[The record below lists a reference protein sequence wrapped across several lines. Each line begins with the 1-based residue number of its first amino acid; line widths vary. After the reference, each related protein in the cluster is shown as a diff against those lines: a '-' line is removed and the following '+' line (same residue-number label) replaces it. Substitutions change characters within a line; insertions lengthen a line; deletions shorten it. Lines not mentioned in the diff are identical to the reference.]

1 MSSRLLV
8 SSSSLLWGLQFALL
22 TPALALILS
31 ALYDASTADI
41 GWTLAIYNTGAFIA
55 SLVIP
60 VWADRHHSYVS
71 TMLMAAVMTL
81 LLALALALLTSLP
94 AATAALVVLGGP
106 AGVGVTL
113 LFAHLRHAGESTAAI
128 MNTRAVLAAA
138 WMAGPPLAAAIIGV
152 AGGRGVLWTIAVIA
166 VANIATTV
174 LLSRRQRP
182 AAPSAADAPH
192 HQGPR
197 SNRRPAPPSA
207 ADDTPA
213 AGTAESTGHTS
224 TAPAPVETSELANHP
239 STAQPHAT
247 AQPHPTAQPHVTAP
261 ALGPEED
268 PAPSAPPPLRLGR
281 WAVTLVILAVTLF
294 QTTNATAVSFLTIYS
309 VETLQLEALWAGLA
323 LGIAAGLEI
332 PALVMFGRIGDRV
345 SHLTVMVLG
354 AVAGVGYYLGI
365 ALATGPVMLI
375 GLQVLNAI
383 TVATVAGI
391 GMTLFQEI
399 LPGAGFSTGLFMNT
413 RRIGAIISGPLIA
426 LGALE
431 PLGQRGVFW
440 ACALLT
446 ALGLIVMEVVRRSS
460 RQPQHEPVGT

>member
-55 SLVIP
+55 ALVIP

-152 AGGRGVLWTIAVIA
+152 AGGRSVLWTIAAIA

-224 TAPAPVETSELANHP
+224 TAPAPVETVELADDP
-239 STAQPHAT
+239 S
-247 AQPHPTAQPHVTAP
+247 TAQPHVTAP

-268 PAPSAPPPLRLGR
+268 PAPSAPPTPPLRLGR

-309 VETLQLEALWAGLA
+309 VETLQLEALWGGLA

-375 GLQVLNAI
+375 VLQVLNAI

-446 ALGLIVMEVVRRSS
+446 GLGLIVMEAVRRSA
-460 RQPQHEPVGT
+460 RQPQHGPVGA

>member
-55 SLVIP
+55 ALVIP
-60 VWADRHHSYVS
+60 AWADRHHSYVS

-81 LLALALALLTSLP
+81 LLALALALMTSLP

-152 AGGRGVLWTIAVIA
+152 AGGRGVLWTIAAIA

-182 AAPSAADAPH
+182 TAPSAADDPH
-192 HQGPR
+192 HQGSR
-197 SNRRPAPPSA
+197 SNR
-207 ADDTPA
+207 
-213 AGTAESTGHTS
+213 
-224 TAPAPVETSELANHP
+224 
-239 STAQPHAT
+239 
-247 AQPHPTAQPHVTAP
+247 
-261 ALGPEED
+261 
-268 PAPSAPPPLRLGR
+268 PSAPPTPPLRLGR
-281 WAVTLVILAVTLF
+281 WAVALVILAVTLF

-309 VETLQLEALWAGLA
+309 VETLQLEAVWGGLA

>member
-55 SLVIP
+55 ALVIP

-152 AGGRGVLWTIAVIA
+152 AGGRGVLWTIAAIA

-174 LLSRRQRP
+174 LLSTKQRP

-239 STAQPHAT
+239 ST

-309 VETLQLEALWAGLA
+309 VETLQLEALWGGLA

-332 PALVMFGRIGDRV
+332 PALVIFGRIGDRV

-431 PLGQRGVFW
+431 PLGQRGVFI
-440 ACALLT
+440 ACTVLT
-446 ALGLIVMEVVRRSS
+446 AIGLVVLEGVRRS
-460 RQPQHEPVGT
+460 PQRRESDTSPAPTHC

>member
-55 SLVIP
+55 ALVIP

-152 AGGRGVLWTIAVIA
+152 AGGRGVLWTIAAIA

-174 LLSRRQRP
+174 LLSTKQRP
-182 AAPSAADAPH
+182 AA
-192 HQGPR
+192 
-197 SNRRPAPPSA
+197 PSA

-239 STAQPHAT
+239 ST

-309 VETLQLEALWAGLA
+309 VETLQLEALWGGLA

-332 PALVMFGRIGDRV
+332 PALVIFGRIGDRV

-431 PLGQRGVFW
+431 PLGQRGVFI
-440 ACALLT
+440 ACTVLT
-446 ALGLIVMEVVRRSS
+446 AIGLVVLEGVRRS
-460 RQPQHEPVGT
+460 PQRRESDTSPAPTHC

>member
-55 SLVIP
+55 ALVIP

-152 AGGRGVLWTIAVIA
+152 AGGRGVLWTIAAIA

-174 LLSRRQRP
+174 LLSTKQRP
-182 AAPSAADAPH
+182 AA
-192 HQGPR
+192 
-197 SNRRPAPPSA
+197 PSA

-239 STAQPHAT
+239 STAQPH
-247 AQPHPTAQPHVTAP
+247 PTAQPHVTAP

-268 PAPSAPPPLRLGR
+268 PAPSAPPPLRIGR

-309 VETLQLEALWAGLA
+309 VETLQLEALWGGLA

-332 PALVMFGRIGDRV
+332 PALVIFGRIGDRV

-413 RRIGAIISGPLIA
+413 RRISAIISGPLIA

-431 PLGQRGVFW
+431 PLGQRGVFI
-440 ACALLT
+440 ACTVLT
-446 ALGLIVMEVVRRSS
+446 AIGLVVLEGVRRS
-460 RQPQHEPVGT
+460 PQRRESDTSPAPTHC